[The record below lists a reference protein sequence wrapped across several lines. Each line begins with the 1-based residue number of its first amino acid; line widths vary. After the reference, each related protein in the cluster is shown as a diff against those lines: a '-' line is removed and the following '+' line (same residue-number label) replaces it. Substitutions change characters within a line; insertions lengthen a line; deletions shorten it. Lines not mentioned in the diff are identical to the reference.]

1 MYYSRGK
8 KVHLEKTVGC
18 KKQISKK
25 KKTKKNKK
33 NTEVKYTDSK
43 NA

>member
-1 MYYSRGK
+1 MTKGCIILEGK

-18 KKQISKK
+18 KKQISQKK
-25 KKTKKNKK
+25 
-33 NTEVKYTDSK
+33 TEVKYIDSK